1 MIDGYIKKGPIIDY
15 EGSNHL
21 STKTFFLKHPLYA
34 MMVVLRT
41 INELMAGK
49 VENLPQIY
57 EVFQNPNWSEIVKE
71 IVKLVFY
78 KPEFGELITIEPN
91 ILEIY
96 NLDSKKIIPSDE
108 EIQEVQNL
116 IKKL

>member
-1 MIDGYIKKGPIIDY
+1 
-15 EGSNHL
+15 
-21 STKTFFLKHPLYA
+21 
-34 MMVVLRT
+34 
-41 INELMAGK
+41 MAGK

-96 NLDSKKIIPSDE
+96 NLDPKKIIPSDE